1 MCEIKNSKEVK
12 LSDRVRFRCKRCGE
26 CCRHVAQTV
35 DIEPVDANN
44 MSKYSISGR
53 NTGISIAGTEYSRR
67 CIYEIRI

>member
-35 DIEPVDANN
+35 VIETIYAYN
-44 MSKYSISGR
+44 MSKYLKL
-53 NTGISIAGTEYSRR
+53 
-67 CIYEIRI
+67 EI